1 MRKRNWNW
9 AFCNWNKEQRTKNKE
24 QGIEI
29 SIFNLFMR
37 RVVVTGMGA
46 LTPIGNNLESYWSN
60 LQNGVSGAA
69 PITKFDTTKF
79 KTNFACELKNF
90 DPKDHFDVKEL
101 RKYDPFSQYA
111 LVAVDEAVKDSAI
124 DFDSLN
130 KDRIGVIWGSGNGG
144 IQTFQDQ
151 MKEYCEGDG
160 TPRFTPFFIPR
171 ILVDIASGII
181 SIKYGL
187 RGVNF
192 CPVSACATSNTA
204 MIEAFN
210 YIKWGKAEMIITG
223 GSEAA
228 INEAAIGGF
237 SSAKALSTRNDSPET
252 ASRPFDVTRDG
263 FVMGEGAGAMILEEY
278 EHAIKRGAKIYAEVV
293 GGGMAA
299 DAYHLTGTHPE
310 GDGAVLGMNEAL
322 REAEITAEKIDYIN
336 MHATSTPLG
345 DNSELIAA
353 KRVFG
358 ERHALSISATKS
370 MTGHLL
376 GAAGAIE
383 GIACVMALKDQ
394 LVPPTINTTDIEP
407 DFKDLFDFPM
417 GKAKKK
423 DLTYAMSNTFGFGG
437 HIASI
442 IFKKFEG

>member
-1 MRKRNWNW
+1 
-9 AFCNWNKEQRTKNKE
+9 
-24 QGIEI
+24 
-29 SIFNLFMR
+29 MR
-37 RVVVTGMGA
+37 RVVITGMGA
-46 LTPIGNNLESYWSN
+46 LTPIGLTINDYW
-60 LQNGVSGAA
+60 NGLKTGESGAA
-69 PITKFDTTKF
+69 TITKFNTEKF
-79 KTNFACELKNF
+79 KTTFACELKGF
-90 DPKDHFDVKEL
+90 DPKAHFDVKEI

-111 LVAVDEAVKDSAI
+111 LVAVAEAI
-124 DFDSLN
+124 QNGNIQFDTLN

-144 IQTFQDQ
+144 IQTFQEQ
-151 MKEYCEGDG
+151 MTEYCEGDG

-204 MIEAFN
+204 LIEAFN
-210 YIKWGKAEMIITG
+210 YIKWDKADMIISG

-228 INEAAIGGF
+228 ITDSAIGGF
-237 SSAKALSTRNDSPET
+237 SSAKALSTRNDDPKS

-263 FVMGEGAGAMILEEY
+263 FVMGEGAGAMILEEL
-278 EHAIKRGAKIYAEVV
+278 EHAKKRGATIYGEIV

-310 GDGAVLGMNEAL
+310 GDGAVLGMNEAI
-322 REAEITAEKIDYIN
+322 REAGIQADQIDYIN
-336 MHATSTPLG
+336 MHATSTAQG

-358 ERHALSISATKS
+358 ERKSLSVSATKS

-383 GIACVMALKDQ
+383 GIACVLALQ
-394 LVPPTINTTDIEP
+394 NNFVPPTINTTEIEP
-407 DFKDLFDFPM
+407 EFNGLFDFPLGQ
-417 GKAKKK
+417 GKTK
-423 DLTYAMSNTFGFGG
+423 DMTYAMSNTFGFGG

-442 IFKKFEG
+442 IFKKYVE

>member
-1 MRKRNWNW
+1 
-9 AFCNWNKEQRTKNKE
+9 
-24 QGIEI
+24 
-29 SIFNLFMR
+29 MR
-37 RVVVTGMGA
+37 RVVITGIGA
-46 LTPIGNNLESYWSN
+46 LTPIGNNLNDYWTN
-60 LQNGVSGAA
+60 LKNGVSGAA
-69 PITKFDTTKF
+69 PITKFDTSKF
-79 KTNFACELKNF
+79 KATFACELKNY
-90 DPKDHFDVKEL
+90 DPKDHFDVKEI

-111 LVAVDEAVKDSAI
+111 LVAVAEAVKHAEI
-124 DFDSLN
+124 DFDTLN

-144 IQTFQDQ
+144 IQTFEDQ
-151 MKEYCEGDG
+151 MMEYCEGDG

-204 MIEAFN
+204 IIEAFN
-210 YIKWGKAEMIITG
+210 YIKWDKADMIITG

-228 INEAAIGGF
+228 ITQSAIGGF

-278 EHAIKRGAKIYAEVV
+278 EHALQRGATIYGEIV

-310 GDGAVLGMNEAL
+310 GDGAVLGMLEAL
-322 REAEITAEKIDYIN
+322 REAGLKSDQIDHIN
-336 MHATSTPLG
+336 MHATSTPQG

-353 KRVFG
+353 RRVFG
-358 ERHALSISATKS
+358 DRKSLAVSATKS

-383 GIACVMALKDQ
+383 GIACVMALREGI
-394 LVPPTINTTDIEP
+394 VPPTINTTDIEP
-407 DFKDLFDFPM
+407 EFKDLFDFPLV
-417 GKAKKK
+417 KAKTKEM
-423 DLTYAMSNTFGFGG
+423 TYAMSNTFGFGG
-437 HIASI
+437 HIASV
-442 IFKKFEG
+442 IFKKY

>member
-1 MRKRNWNW
+1 
-9 AFCNWNKEQRTKNKE
+9 
-24 QGIEI
+24 
-29 SIFNLFMR
+29 MR
-37 RVVVTGMGA
+37 RVVITGIGA
-46 LTPIGNNLESYWSN
+46 LTPIGNNLNDYWTN
-60 LQNGVSGAA
+60 LKNGVSGAA
-69 PITKFDTTKF
+69 TITKFDTSKF
-79 KTNFACELKNF
+79 KSTFACELKNF
-90 DPKDHFDVKEL
+90 DPKEHFDVKEI
-101 RKYDPFSQYA
+101 RKYDSFSQYA
-111 LVAVDEAVKDSAI
+111 LVAVDEAVKHGNI
-124 DFDSLN
+124 DFDTLN

-151 MKEYCEGDG
+151 MMEFCEGDG

-204 MIEAFN
+204 LIEAFN
-210 YIKWGKAEMIITG
+210 YIKWDKADMIISG

-228 INEAAIGGF
+228 INQAAIGGF
-237 SSAKALSTRNDSPET
+237 SSAKALSQRNDSPET

-278 EHAIKRGAKIYAEVV
+278 EHAKKRGATIYGEVV

-310 GDGAVLGMNEAL
+310 GDGAVLGMKEAL
-322 REAEITAEKIDYIN
+322 REAGITADQIDYIN
-336 MHATSTPLG
+336 MHATSTAQG

-358 ERHALSISATKS
+358 ERKSLAVSATKS

-383 GIACVMALKDQ
+383 GIACVMALQ
-394 LVPPTINTTDIEP
+394 ENMVPPTINTTEIEP
-407 DFKDLFDFPM
+407 EFVDLFDFPL
-417 GKAKKK
+417 GKAKVKQ
-423 DLTYAMSNTFGFGG
+423 LTYAMSNTFGFGG
-437 HIASI
+437 HIASV
-442 IFKKFEG
+442 IFKKFEA

>member
-1 MRKRNWNW
+1 
-9 AFCNWNKEQRTKNKE
+9 
-24 QGIEI
+24 
-29 SIFNLFMR
+29 MR

-46 LTPIGNNLESYWSN
+46 LTPIGNNLEEFWN
-60 LQNGVSGAA
+60 ALIEGKSGAA
-69 PITKFDTTKF
+69 PITKFDTEKF
-79 KTNFACELKNF
+79 KAKFACELKGYNELDYF
-90 DPKDHFDVKEL
+90 DSKEV
-101 RKYDPFSQYA
+101 RKYDKFSQYA
-111 LVAVDEAVKDSAI
+111 LVAVEEAVAHAGI
-124 DFDSLN
+124 NFETLN

-160 TPRFTPFFIPR
+160 TPRFTPYFIPR

-204 MIEAFN
+204 IIEAFN
-210 YIKWGKAEMIITG
+210 YIKWDKADMIVTG

-228 INEAAIGGF
+228 INEASIGGF

-252 ASRPFDVTRDG
+252 ASRPFDVSRDG
-263 FVMGEGAGAMILEEY
+263 FVMGEGAGALILEEY
-278 EHAIKRGAKIYAEVV
+278 EHAIKRGATILGEIV

-310 GDGAVLGMNEAL
+310 GAGAVLGMNEAL
-322 REAEITAEKIDYIN
+322 REAGISADQIDYVN
-336 MHATSTPLG
+336 MHATSTPQG
-345 DNSELIAA
+345 DTSELFAA
-353 KRVFG
+353 RTVFG
-358 ERHALSISATKS
+358 TNSKVSISATKS

-383 GIACVMALKDQ
+383 AIACVKALQ
-394 LVPPTINTTDIEP
+394 TGLIPPTINTETIEP
-407 DFKDLFDFPM
+407 EFADLFHFPL
-417 GKAKKK
+417 GKASAKEVN
-423 DLTYAMSNTFGFGG
+423 YAMSNTFGFGG
-437 HIASI
+437 HIASVI
-442 IFKKFEG
+442 MKKF

>member
-1 MRKRNWNW
+1 
-9 AFCNWNKEQRTKNKE
+9 
-24 QGIEI
+24 
-29 SIFNLFMR
+29 MR
-37 RVVVTGMGA
+37 RVVITGMGA
-46 LTPIGNNLESYWSN
+46 LTPIGNDLNSYWAA
-60 LQNGVSGAA
+60 LKNGISGAG
-69 PITKFDTTKF
+69 PITKFDASLF
-79 KTNFACELKNF
+79 KTKFACELK
-90 DPKDHFDVKEL
+90 DYDTKAHFDVKEIK
-101 RKYDPFSQYA
+101 KYDPFSQYA
-111 LVAVDEAVKDSAI
+111 LVAVAEAVDNGKI
-124 DFDSLN
+124 DFDTLN

-151 MKEYCEGDG
+151 MEEFCHGDG
-160 TPRFTPFFIPR
+160 TPRFSPFFIPR

-210 YIKWGKAEMIITG
+210 YIKWDKADMIVTG
-223 GSEAA
+223 GSEAV
-228 INEAAIGGF
+228 ITGSAIGGF
-237 SSAKALSTRNDSPET
+237 SSAQALSKMNDTPKK
-252 ASRPFDVTRDG
+252 ASRPFDVNRDG

-278 EHAIKRGAKIYAEVV
+278 EHAKKRGAKIYGEVV

-322 REAEITAEKIDYIN
+322 REAGLKPEKIDYIN
-336 MHATSTPLG
+336 MHATSTSQG
-345 DNSELIAA
+345 DLSELKAA

-358 ERHALSISATKS
+358 QNKNLSVSGTKS

-383 GIACVMALKDQ
+383 GIACVMGLMEGI
-394 LVPPTINTTDIEP
+394 VPPTINTENIEP
-407 DFKDLFDFPM
+407 DFAELFDFPLNI
-417 GKAKKK
+417 GKEKEM
-423 DLTYAMSNTFGFGG
+423 TYAMSNTFGFGG

-442 IFKKFEG
+442 IFKKWQE

>member
-1 MRKRNWNW
+1 
-9 AFCNWNKEQRTKNKE
+9 
-24 QGIEI
+24 
-29 SIFNLFMR
+29 MR
-37 RVVVTGMGA
+37 RVVITGLGA
-46 LTPIGNNLESYWSN
+46 LTPLGNNVETFW
-60 LQNGVSGAA
+60 NGIKAGKSGAA
-69 PITKFDTTKF
+69 PITKFDTEKF
-79 KTNFACELKNF
+79 KTKFACELKGF
-90 DPKDHFDVKEL
+90 DSKEHFDVKEI
-101 RKYDPFSQYA
+101 RKYDLFSQYA
-111 LVAVDEAVKDSAI
+111 LVSVDEAVKDAKI
-124 DFDSLN
+124 DFETLN

-151 MKEYCEGDG
+151 MQEYDKGDG

-204 MIEAFN
+204 LIEAFN
-210 YIKWGKAEMIITG
+210 YIKWNKADMIISG

-228 INEAAIGGF
+228 ITQSAIGGF
-237 SSAKALSTRNDSPET
+237 SSAKALSSLNDSPEI

-263 FVMGEGAGAMILEEY
+263 FVMGEGAGALIIEEY
-278 EHAIKRGAKIYAEVV
+278 EHAIKRGAKIYCEIV

-310 GDGAVLGMNEAL
+310 GDGAVLGMNLAME
-322 REAEITAEKIDYIN
+322 EAEISADKIDYIN
-336 MHATSTPLG
+336 MHATSTPQG
-345 DNSELIAA
+345 DVSELIAA

-358 ERHALSISATKS
+358 NRKSLSISGTKS

-383 GIACVMALKDQ
+383 AIICVKAIEDQ
-394 LVPPTINTTDIEP
+394 IVPPTINTTEIEAE
-407 DFKDLFDFPM
+407 FKDNFHFPL
-417 GKAKKK
+417 GKSEPKEM
-423 DLTYAMSNTFGFGG
+423 TYVMSNTFGFGG
-437 HIASI
+437 HIASVL
-442 IFKKFEG
+442 FKKI

>member
-1 MRKRNWNW
+1 
-9 AFCNWNKEQRTKNKE
+9 
-24 QGIEI
+24 
-29 SIFNLFMR
+29 MR

-151 MKEYCEGDG
+151 MKEYCDGDG

-358 ERHALSISATKS
+358 ERNSVSISATKS

-442 IFKKFEG
+442 VFKRFEK

>member
-1 MRKRNWNW
+1 
-9 AFCNWNKEQRTKNKE
+9 
-24 QGIEI
+24 
-29 SIFNLFMR
+29 MR
-37 RVVVTGMGA
+37 RVVITGLGA
-46 LTPIGNNLESYWSN
+46 LTPIGNNVSDFWTN
-60 LQNGVSGAA
+60 LKNGESGAA
-69 PITKFDTTKF
+69 PITKFDTSNF
-79 KTNFACELKNF
+79 KVKFACELKGY
-90 DPKDHFDVKEL
+90 DPADHFDVKEI

-111 LVAVDEAVKDSAI
+111 LVAVAEAVAHGEI
-124 DFDSLN
+124 DFDTLN

-151 MKEYCEGDG
+151 MKEYCQGDG
-160 TPRFTPFFIPR
+160 TPRFTPYFIPR

-204 MIEAFN
+204 IIEAFN
-210 YIKWGKAEMIITG
+210 YVKWGKADMVITG

-228 INEAAIGGF
+228 VTESAIGGF
-237 SSAKALSTRNDSPET
+237 SSAKALSTRNDSPEI

-263 FVMGEGAGAMILEEY
+263 FVMGEGAGAIILEDY
-278 EHAIKRGAKIYAEVV
+278 EHAIRRGAKIFGEIV

-322 REAEITAEKIDYIN
+322 REAGIAPDQIDHIN

-353 KRVFG
+353 RRVFG
-358 ERHALSISATKS
+358 DRKSLAVSATKS

-383 GIACVMALKDQ
+383 GIACAMAL
-394 LVPPTINTTDIEP
+394 LENTVPPTINTTHIEP
-407 DFKDLFDFPM
+407 EFADLFTFPIGEAIQKEM
-417 GKAKKK
+417 
-423 DLTYAMSNTFGFGG
+423 TYAMSNTFGFGG
-437 HIASI
+437 HIASVV
-442 IFKKFEG
+442 FKKFDK

>member
-1 MRKRNWNW
+1 
-9 AFCNWNKEQRTKNKE
+9 
-24 QGIEI
+24 
-29 SIFNLFMR
+29 MR
-37 RVVVTGMGA
+37 RVVVTGLGA
-46 LTPIGNNLESYWSN
+46 LTPVGNNVEDFWRN
-60 LQNGVSGAA
+60 LQDGVSGAG
-69 PITKFDTTKF
+69 PITKFDTTNF
-79 KTNFACELKNF
+79 KAKFACELKDF
-90 DPKDHFDVKEL
+90 DPADHFHVKEI
-101 RKYDPFSQYA
+101 RQYDRFSLYA
-111 LVAVDEAVKDSAI
+111 LYAVEQAIQGGNI
-124 DFDSLN
+124 DFEVLN
-130 KDRIGVIWGSGNGG
+130 KDRVGVIWGSGNGG

-210 YIKWGKAEMIITG
+210 YIKWDKADMIITG

-228 INEAAIGGF
+228 ITEAAMGGF
-237 SSAKALSTRNDSPET
+237 ASAKALSTRNDDPKT

-263 FVMGEGAGAMILEEY
+263 FVMGEGAGAVILEEY
-278 EHAIKRGAKIYAEVV
+278 EHAVKRGATIYAEVV

-299 DAYHLTGTHPE
+299 DAYHLTGTHPQ
-310 GDGAVLGMNEAL
+310 GDGAVLGMNEAI
-322 REAEITAEKIDYIN
+322 REAGITANDIDYVN

-345 DNSELIAA
+345 DASELIAA
-353 KRVFG
+353 QRVFG
-358 ERHALSISATKS
+358 ARKNLAISATKS

-376 GAAGAIE
+376 GAAGAVE
-383 GIACVMALKDQ
+383 GIACILALKDGI
-394 LVPPTINTTDIEP
+394 VPPTINTTEIEP
-407 DFKDLFDFPM
+407 EYKDLYEFPL
-417 GKAKKK
+417 GQAVKK
-423 DLTYAMSNTFGFGG
+423 DIKYAMSNTFGFGG

-442 IFKKFEG
+442 LFKKFEK